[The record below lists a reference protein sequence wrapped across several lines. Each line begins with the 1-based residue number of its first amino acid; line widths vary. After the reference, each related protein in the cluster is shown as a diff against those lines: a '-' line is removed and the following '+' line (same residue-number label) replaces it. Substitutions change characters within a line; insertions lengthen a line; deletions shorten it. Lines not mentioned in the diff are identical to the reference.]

1 MEQKVYLTTKFIESM
16 VLPQLSRY
24 KTDSETV
31 SLDELRKEKHLFSSI
46 KNGALNNTL
55 SQNGVRWEQIE
66 RFKANRGDVIYSIRV
81 EGLELNLFEYSSLPE
96 LPRSCTLVIKRH
108 RVL

>member
-1 MEQKVYLTTKFIESM
+1 MEQKVYVTTKFIESM
-16 VLPQLSRY
+16 VLPQLNRY

-31 SLDELRKEKHLFSSI
+31 SMDELRKEKHLFSSI

-55 SQNGVRWEQIE
+55 SKNGVKWEQIDM
-66 RFKANRGDVIYSIRV
+66 FKADRGDVIYSIRV
-81 EGLELNLFEYSSLPE
+81 EGLKLKLHEYSDLPE